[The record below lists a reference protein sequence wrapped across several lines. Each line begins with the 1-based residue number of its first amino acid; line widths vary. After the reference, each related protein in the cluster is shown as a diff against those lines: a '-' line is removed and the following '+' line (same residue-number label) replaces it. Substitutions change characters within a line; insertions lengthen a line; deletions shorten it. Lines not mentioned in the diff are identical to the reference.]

1 MVGYKTENGKLV
13 CSFSH
18 RLDSANCIKWEEGLF
33 EKIKEAKM
41 PVVFD
46 LEKVNYIASHFLRI
60 CVKTAKELG
69 KNDFLII
76 NCREPVKKVFNISNL
91 ENVLDIR

>member
-1 MVGYKTENGKLV
+1 MVGYKTENGKLI

-33 EKIKEAKM
+33 EKIREAKM

-60 CVKTAKELG
+60 CVKAAKETG
-69 KNDFLII
+69 ANNFAII
-76 NCREPVKKVFNISNL
+76 NCQAPVKKVFNISNL
-91 ENVLDIR
+91 ENELDIK